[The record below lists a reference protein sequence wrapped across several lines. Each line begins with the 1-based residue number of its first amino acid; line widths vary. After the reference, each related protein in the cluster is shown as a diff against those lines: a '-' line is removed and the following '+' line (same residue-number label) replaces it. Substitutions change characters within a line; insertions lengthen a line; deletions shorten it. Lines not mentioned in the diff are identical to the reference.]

1 MNGVTFQ
8 FSLANSI
15 YAHYN
20 WRHTGQACHAPSL
33 GSRPPFWDGQRKAYK
48 KHKAKAL
55 EIGP

>member
-1 MNGVTFQ
+1 
-8 FSLANSI
+8 
-15 YAHYN
+15 
-20 WRHTGQACHAPSL
+20 L